1 MTDTS
6 SGSPRSTFVT
16 AVAWVF
22 VVLAGFATVIAI
34 LQNIMITVM
43 FPKEAMTE
51 AANVKDAPAFARF
64 MFAYPQVFFGVF
76 LAASAIALVSAI
88 GLLKRKNWARLI
100 FIAILVLGIVW
111 NVGGLVVMFFAFSS
125 MPPMPDQAPPDFR
138 DGFDTMW
145 KVMIGFSVVIALV
158 FAGLFGW
165 IIKRL
170 ISAEVKREF
179 LAL

>member
-1 MTDTS
+1 MTETP

-22 VVLAGFATVIAI
+22 IVLAGFATVTAV
-34 LQNIMITVM
+34 LQNIMISVM
-43 FPKEAMTE
+43 FPKEAMSE
-51 AANVKDAPAFARF
+51 AANVKDAPAFIRF
-64 MFAYPQVFFGVF
+64 MFAYPQVLFGAF
-76 LAASAIALVSAI
+76 LAASAIAFISAI

-111 NVGGLVVMFFAFSS
+111 NLGGLVVMFFAFSS
-125 MPPMPDQAPPDFR
+125 MPPIPDQAPQDFR
-138 DGFDTMW
+138 DGFDMMW
-145 KVMIGFSVVIALV
+145 KIMMGFSVVIALA
-158 FAGLFGW
+158 FAGLLGW

-170 ISAEVKREF
+170 TSADIKREF